1 MRARA
6 RARACNARYVYG
18 LGIGREEWSRIRWSF
33 YRQGCNIVALAGERW
48 RQLKPRN
55 FLRIAIRREARAHP
69 LLPPRFRPFVI
80 VAAALSCGASRGDIY
95 SRHGGVMPNGHR
107 SEEEHCK

>member
-6 RARACNARYVYG
+6 CSARYIYG
-18 LGIGREEWSRIRWSF
+18 LGIGGEEWSRIRWSF

-55 FLRIAIRREARAHP
+55 FLRIAIRREPRARARARILFCILLVFALLL
-69 LLPPRFRPFVI
+69 LLPR
-80 VAAALSCGASRGDIY
+80 L
-95 SRHGGVMPNGHR
+95 
-107 SEEEHCK
+107 